1 MKLTTYDLADDFL
14 DVALDPLLREEEK
27 NNLILG
33 ISMRVRD
40 GRKYGEESPLFLT
53 VHDADELV
61 AAAIRTPPY
70 NMILHCEDN
79 RLDALD
85 VIVEHLID
93 TGHQLPGANGTVDVV
108 AAFVEKW
115 SQRTGESAFVRMEQR
130 IYTLMKVFPP
140 ANVSGHMRWAREE
153 DVPTLV
159 TWFLG
164 FCEDAVPD
172 DPPANPEKNV
182 RQFMKTGKLA
192 VWDDNGMVSMTGSSR
207 GTPNGATVS
216 AVYTPPEHRG
226 NGYASG
232 CVAALSQSLLD
243 DGNHFCTLY
252 ADLSNPTSNK
262 IYQNVGYRPVVDCAM
277 YLFGEAKEQGPP
289 W

>member
-1 MKLTTYDLADDFL
+1 MKLTTYELAGEFL
-14 DVALDPLLREEEK
+14 DVALKPLLREEER

-40 GRKYGEESPLFLT
+40 GRSYGEDAPLFLT
-53 VHDADELV
+53 VHDEGELI

-70 NMILHCEDN
+70 NMILHCEDD

-85 VIVEHLID
+85 VIAGHLIESV
-93 TGHQLPGANGTVDVV
+93 HQLPGANGTADV
-108 AAFVEKW
+108 ASAFAEKW
-115 SQRTGESAFVRMEQR
+115 SQRTGKAAFVRMEQR
-130 IYTLMKVFPP
+130 IYTLTRVIPP
-140 ANVSGHMRWAREE
+140 TNVSGYMRWAREE

-159 TWFLG
+159 KWFLG
-164 FCEDAVPD
+164 FNEEAVPH
-172 DPPANPEKNV
+172 DPPENPEEKV

-192 VWDDNGMVSMTGSSR
+192 VWDDGNMVSMTGSSR

-216 AVYTPPEHRG
+216 AVYTPPERRG

-262 IYQNVGYRPVVDCAM
+262 IYRNVGYRPVVDCAM
-277 YLFGEAKEQGPP
+277 VMFGEPKE
-289 W
+289 